1 MRQSFRAAPGG
12 RLSGSLRVPGDKSIS
27 HRSIMLGAIA
37 DGVTRVSGFLEGADA
52 LSTMNAF
59 RALGVTIEGPADGR
73 VVVHG
78 VGLHGL
84 RQAAGPLDCGNAGT
98 AMRLMMG
105 LLAGQR
111 FESTLIGDESLS
123 KRPMRRVADPLALMG
138 ARIETRDGRPPV
150 RILPC
155 ERLTGI
161 RYEMPMA
168 SAQVKSALLLAGLYA
183 EGETT
188 VIEPA
193 PTRDHTERMLGGF
206 GVRVVR
212 DGAAASL
219 VGGQPLRA
227 TAIDVP
233 ADISSAAFFLVGA
246 AISPGS
252 DLRLEHVGMNPTRT
266 GVIDI
271 LRLMGADIAVENP
284 REVGGE
290 PVADLR
296 VRGGALRGIEVPREL
311 VPLAIDE
318 FPALFVAAACAE
330 GRTVVTG
337 AEELRVKESDR
348 IAVMADGLR
357 ALGVSAEP
365 TPDGIVI
372 EGRGGEAR
380 VFGGGEIATHHD
392 HRIAM
397 SFAIAALRAGGTIS
411 IRDTDVVATSFP
423 GFVALARG
431 AGLDIEEIR
440 G

>member
-59 RALGVTIEGPADGR
+59 RALGVAIEGPADGR

-123 KRPMRRVADPLALMG
+123 RRPMRRVADPLALMG

-227 TAIDVP
+227 AAIDVP

-252 DLRLEHVGMNPTRT
+252 ELRLEHVGMNPTRT

-284 REVGGE
+284 REAGGE

-296 VRGGALRGIEVPREL
+296 VRGGTLRGIEVPREL

-357 ALGVSAEP
+357 TLGVSAEP

-372 EGRGGEAR
+372 EGRGGEAQ

-397 SFAIAALRAGGTIS
+397 SFAIAALRAGGVIS

>member
-59 RALGVTIEGPADGR
+59 RALGVTIEGPAEGR

-78 VGLHGL
+78 AGLHGL

-123 KRPMRRVADPLALMG
+123 RRPMRRVADPLALMG

-206 GVRVVR
+206 GVRVAR

-252 DLRLEHVGMNPTRT
+252 ELRLEHVGMNPTRT

-271 LRLMGADIAVENP
+271 LRLMGADIAVEDP

-296 VRGGALRGIEVPREL
+296 VRGGALRGIEVPPEL

-318 FPALFVAAACAE
+318 FPAIFVAAACAE

-337 AEELRVKESDR
+337 AGELRVKESDR

-380 VFGGGEIATHHD
+380 VFGGAEIATHHD

-397 SFAIAALRAGGTIS
+397 SFAIAALRASGVIS

-431 AGLDIEEIR
+431 AGLDIEELR